1 MICFCHQEYQL
12 REKEQEKAQEI
23 LLQVIQEHVE
33 KMVTGSKLKNI
44 FIVEMDA
51 GISKQMAG
59 MVTSIDS
66 EQNDT
71 ALARMRELAGR

>member
-12 REKEQEKAQEI
+12 REKEQEKEQEI
-23 LLQVIQEHVE
+23 LFQVIQEHVE

-51 GISKQMAG
+51 GISKQMASI
-59 MVTSIDS
+59 VQSIDS
-66 EQNDT
+66 GQLQT
-71 ALARMRELAGR
+71 LMQMRVFVGP

>member
-51 GISKQMAG
+51 GISKQMASI
-59 MVTSIDS
+59 VQSIDS
-66 EQNDT
+66 GQLQT
-71 ALARMRELAGR
+71 LMQMRGLVGP